1 MSLFTGSSSS
11 SQKLVLIEK
20 PKNQREREN
29 NKAYYQEKFFSLKQK
44 RDLEE
49 RKHAVLL
56 AYKDI
61 DKRQEY
67 GTSGTICGGHSLSVN
82 PSNRRSKAKAIEREV
97 AKAILARAAAA
108 ATNPVE
114 HKKKQ
119 EEEGGQLNPLLFE
132 VNTHPHPHLN
142 IQLQTGEVVDSWE
155 DLC

>member
-1 MSLFTGSSSS
+1 MSLFTTSS

-44 RDLEE
+44 KDLEE

-82 PSNRRSKAKAIEREV
+82 PTNRRRKAKAIEREV
-97 AKAILARAAAA
+97 AKAIIARAA
-108 ATNPVE
+108 NNRVE
-114 HKKKQ
+114 KKNEDSI
-119 EEEGGQLNPLLFE
+119 EENGQLNPLLFE
-132 VNTHPHPHLN
+132 VNTHPHLN
-142 IQLQTGEVVDSWE
+142 IQIQTGEVVDSWE

>member
-1 MSLFTGSSSS
+1 MSLFTSSSSSSS

-29 NKAYYQEKFFSLKQK
+29 NKAYYQQKFFSLKQK

-61 DKRQEY
+61 DRRQEY

-82 PSNRRSKAKAIEREV
+82 PCNRRRKAKAIEREV
-97 AKAILARAAAA
+97 AKAILARAAA
-108 ATNPVE
+108 NNCVKE
-114 HKKKQ
+114 K

-132 VNTHPHPHLN
+132 VNTHPHSQLN
-142 IQLQTGEVVDSWE
+142 IQLSPGEVVDSWE

>member
-1 MSLFTGSSSS
+1 MSLFTTSS

-29 NKAYYQEKFFSLKQK
+29 NKAYYQQKFFSLKQK
-44 RDLEE
+44 RELEE

-82 PSNRRSKAKAIEREV
+82 TTNRRRKAKSIEREV
-97 AKAILARAAAA
+97 AKAITARAA
-108 ATNPVE
+108 NNSVE
-114 HKKKQ
+114 HKKEDDI
-119 EEEGGQLNPLLFE
+119 EETEQLNPLLFE
-132 VNTHPHPHLN
+132 VNIHPHLN

-155 DLC
+155 DLY